1 MGLYEVI
8 GMRLLVHGWWFCVQ
22 LTDVLYFI
30 GFMSVQNQTNM
41 KLKELKWFLVWRLL
55 SWTQTTGFLCSCPVL
70 TPRQLS
76 LWKCKKT
83 FSANPPPPLPVP
95 FCSLQ
100 WQRTLPTSLRSS
112 AEKGYNRNWMKSA
125 KSCKRKLIRGVC
137 LLDRHVR
144 ILLCINNHL
153 C

>member
-55 SWTQTTGFLCSCPVL
+55 RWTHKPQASSAVVQFSHHGNCHYESVRRHSVL
-70 TPRQLS
+70 TP
-76 LWKCKKT
+76 
-83 FSANPPPPLPVP
+83 PPPSCTLLQPTVTEDFAHLPP
-95 FCSLQ
+95 EQRRKRLQ
-100 WQRTLPTSLRSS
+100 QKLDEICKELQKEVDQRCVS
-112 AEKGYNRNWMKSA
+112 
-125 KSCKRKLIRGVC
+125 IRQTCADPSVY
-137 LLDRHVR
+137 
-144 ILLCINNHL
+144 
-153 C
+153 

>member
-1 MGLYEVI
+1 MKMTRDGTVRSYWNAVI
-8 GMRLLVHGWWFCVQ
+8 GPWVMV
-22 LTDVLYFI
+22 
-30 GFMSVQNQTNM
+30 
-41 KLKELKWFLVWRLL
+41 
-55 SWTQTTGFLCSCPVL
+55 LCSAHWCSVLHWLYVSSKPNKHETQRAEMASSAVVQFSHHGNCHYESVRRHSVL
-70 TPRQLS
+70 T
-76 LWKCKKT
+76 
-83 FSANPPPPLPVP
+83 PPPPLPVP
-95 FCSLQ
+95 SCSLQ